1 MGDDEASRWD
11 STRRMPKKPSKI
23 EIVQQGDERFLLK
36 EYDDGREER
45 VPIAKLR
52 RKPPRYPPGGNDG
65 WRLD

>member
-1 MGDDEASRWD
+1 
-11 STRRMPKKPSKI
+11 MPKKPSKI